1 MVKLRKR
8 PHETVFMSHRDLVL
22 LVDWMSEVARK
33 YSQSG
38 DRTERAK
45 SFKITS
51 LITKIRLYNNL

>member
-22 LVDWMSEVARK
+22 LIEWLREVARE

-45 SFKITS
+45 AFKINS